1 MISQYFYFVTASLLL
16 TAIAGLP
23 KINQLLTNKN
33 WQQLSRFPLF
43 GRM

>member
-1 MISQYFYFVTASLLL
+1 MMSQYFYFVTALPLF
-16 TAIAGLP
+16 TAIARLP

-33 WQQLSRFPLF
+33 GQQLGSFPLF